1 MLSLCKN
8 NHGVLHYFI
17 KYFQL
22 INWEIC
28 VVDRFIS
35 KNCEGVW
42 YLLILSG
49 LLRI

>member
-8 NHGVLHYFI
+8 NH
-17 KYFQL
+17 FQL
-22 INWEIC
+22 INWEMC